1 MDDVDGYHLE
11 LAKNPKFKD
20 IVADVTTDKVPAAA
34 SGPATDGPNSVLV
47 SAFNSDGLEGMP
59 SNTVTIMY
67 LFHEKGN

>member
-20 IVADVTTDKVPAAA
+20 IVADVTTDKVQAAA
-34 SGPATDGPNSVLV
+34 SGPATDGPNYVRV

>member
-1 MDDVDGYHLE
+1 MVITSSSQRIQSS
-11 LAKNPKFKD
+11 KTSWQMSPQTK
-20 IVADVTTDKVPAAA
+20 
-34 SGPATDGPNSVLV
+34 SGPATDGPNYVRV